1 MLSKENSTT
10 FADELI
16 TFLCL
21 LVLLM
26 KLGFIVTILI
36 LLVLVSLIIII
47 LNLELL
53 MRSLTDHKNFLMNY
67 SYNNYVITFLIGL
80 LILYSIQ
87 NIIFFYLN
95 YLIGFLYSIIL
106 FIIMIIIL
114 QEFISNDITSKVN
127 FLLLKFLFLIY
138 STVVVY
144 SILFNMTLLQFDS
157 SSLFKFIFNVIF
169 KEKFL
174 LYKILEDIL
183 LVSGSLEFIINQI
196 ATLVIIIMFNNIII
210 TKLFSYIVKMTEFAY
225 KEENQ
230 NTLPLLSENIFFIG
244 ITSILLITNGLE
256 ILLDIIL
263 NIILLSS
270 IILFILERKKNISSN
285 LSNTKVRLLHW
296 LLTIVFL
303 RYGYYFVISL
313 HPIIELTYNLHIDMT
328 IMTILLYLG
337 LSIIFLFGIKLTL
350 QFFSFE
356 QQSKIFL
363 YINFF
368 LLPIL
373 LFKTGNTLLN
383 FILMSTSILIVLYCD
398 KNFIHIKNSINL
410 NYRNIIQITSKISLL
425 SLSYL
430 LI

>member
-1 MLSKENSTT
+1 
-10 FADELI
+10 
-16 TFLCL
+16 
-21 LVLLM
+21 
-26 KLGFIVTILI
+26 
-36 LLVLVSLIIII
+36 
-47 LNLELL
+47 
-53 MRSLTDHKNFLMNY
+53 
-67 SYNNYVITFLIGL
+67 
-80 LILYSIQ
+80 
-87 NIIFFYLN
+87 
-95 YLIGFLYSIIL
+95 
-106 FIIMIIIL
+106 
-114 QEFISNDITSKVN
+114 
-127 FLLLKFLFLIY
+127 
-138 STVVVY
+138 
-144 SILFNMTLLQFDS
+144 MTLLQFDS